1 MSRCPPPLG
10 PMCWGGR
17 SSICRA
23 SSPMVSPLPR
33 QEGPH
38 GQKRSVSWG
47 AGPAGPGELAGQ
59 RGTRCPTG
67 PAGRRGSKGDQRQP
81 GLRGREQVNK
91 TALIQLRRLR
101 FPDGSRMLAR
111 FPDAGPCHP
120 YRPKLCLEA
129 GARGVCSEQ
138 SGPVT
143 SVSAVLFLQQE
154 ASFGSFLGSFSLF
167 PLRSRGGGPHSPR
180 TGYGAASP
188 GRGASPPALTG
199 HSSSAPSS

>member
-101 FPDGSRMLAR
+101 FPDGSRMVPGCWPGSRMLAR
-111 FPDAGPCHP
+111 VIPTAPSCAWKRGPGEFALSSLAP
-120 YRPKLCLEA
+120 LPVFLPSFFSSRRPLL
-129 GARGVCSEQ
+129 
-138 SGPVT
+138 
-143 SVSAVLFLQQE
+143 
-154 ASFGSFLGSFSLF
+154 
-167 PLRSRGGGPHSPR
+167 
-180 TGYGAASP
+180 AASWVLLPSFPCVPEAVGPTLLVP
-188 GRGASPPALTG
+188 GTEQPALG
-199 HSSSAPSS
+199 VALHLRP

>member
-1 MSRCPPPLG
+1 
-10 PMCWGGR
+10 
-17 SSICRA
+17 
-23 SSPMVSPLPR
+23 MVSPLPR

-101 FPDGSRMLAR
+101 FPGTI
-111 FPDAGPCHP
+111 PDAGPVPGCW
-120 YRPKLCLEA
+120 
-129 GARGVCSEQ
+129 
-138 SGPVT
+138 PV
-143 SVSAVLFLQQE
+143 SSLPPQVVP
-154 ASFGSFLGSFSLF
+154 GS
-167 PLRSRGGGPHSPR
+167 GGPGS
-180 TGYGAASP
+180 
-188 GRGASPPALTG
+188 LL
-199 HSSSAPSS
+199 